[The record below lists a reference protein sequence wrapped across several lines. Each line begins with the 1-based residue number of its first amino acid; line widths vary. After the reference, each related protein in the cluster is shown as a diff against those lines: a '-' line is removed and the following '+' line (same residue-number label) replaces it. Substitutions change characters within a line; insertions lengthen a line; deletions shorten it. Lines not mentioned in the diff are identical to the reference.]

1 MVCLAHTPIVLVL
14 LLGACVKSQAV
25 ACGDLLCPEGSVC
38 AKGSLC
44 VSGSLATACSG
55 LAEGA
60 TCTLSELGNGTCQ
73 NGLCI
78 TGRCGDGTV
87 NGIEACDGRDLGG
100 KTCVDFGSIAA
111 AGLACTSECSL
122 DTSGCNGICGDG
134 HKGATE
140 DCDGNDFGGKTC
152 TDFSPDGTTNKYYQ
166 GGMLACTNECKI
178 NSSGCAIGGW
188 CGNGRK
194 EPGEDCDDSDF
205 GQPPG
210 QPPPSCMSLGHPGPV
225 TPPACVLA
233 TCRFTEDTCSCA
245 VNGICPAATPTC
257 VNTNGTFSC
266 K

>member
-1 MVCLAHTPIVLVL
+1 VVGFARTPIVLVL

-44 VSGSLATACSG
+44 VSESLATACSG
-55 LAEGA
+55 RAEGE
-60 TCTLSELGNGTCQ
+60 TCTLSELGTGTCKD
-73 NGLCI
+73 GLCI
-78 TGRCGDGTV
+78 TGRCGDGMV
-87 NGIEACDGRDLGG
+87 NGIEACDGAELRGH
-100 KTCVDFGSIAA
+100 TCLEFGSKDA
-111 AGLACTSECSL
+111 AGLKCTADCSL

-152 TDFSPDGTTNKYYQ
+152 TDFSPDGTMNKYYQ
-166 GGMLACTNECKI
+166 GGMLACANDCKI
-178 NSSGCAIGGW
+178 NSAGCAIGGW

-205 GQPPG
+205 GQPAG

-225 TPPACVLA
+225 TPPACDLA
-233 TCRFTEDTCSCA
+233 TCTFTENTCSCGL
-245 VNGICPAATPTC
+245 NGICPAATPTC